1 MLRHALAAFLLAV
14 GTTAGNGAGAWL
26 DPKHQSDESPLAGMR
41 FVAESPPHH
50 LTLVG
55 TDDGKT
61 WYTLKGTCSGPSMTK
76 IMFDFSPKGGPKDLT
91 GTYSANRKVRPLP
104 SHPTHLIPY
113 PHTQPNTSELT
124 PSPAAGESESCAAT
138 PPLALRT

>member
-1 MLRHALAAFLLAV
+1 MGRDPGSFSTMLRHALAAFLLAV

-91 GTYSANRKVRPLP
+91 GTYSANRKAQYTTITWPDGNKWTMLD
-104 SHPTHLIPY
+104 
-113 PHTQPNTSELT
+113 
-124 PSPAAGESESCAAT
+124 PAVT
-138 PPLALRT
+138 NLANAMGASTKH